1 MNETSTAHEKTFGI
15 NGIKLVMVYIPAG
28 EFMMGSEHAEDA
40 QPVHRVNIEQAFYMG
55 KFPVTQAQ
63 YKAVMGKNPSYFKD
77 SVNLPVEKVS
87 WNKSQE
93 FCQKLSALLEQEFRL
108 PSEAEWEYACRAGT
122 TSRYWW
128 GDEMEDARCW
138 HRNNSGGYSK
148 SVGEDEILDSHINPF
163 GLCDMSGN
171 LWEWCED
178 NWAENYKIPRTQAA
192 YKKAN
197 KYKTL
202 RGGSWLNEGVNAS
215 SAFRGKFTKTNYLCG
230 FRICLNV

>member
-1 MNETSTAHEKTFGI
+1 MSETSAVHIFYI

-28 EFMMGSEHAEDA
+28 EFMMGSEQVEDA
-40 QPVHRVNIEQAFYMG
+40 QPVHLVKIERAFYMG

-77 SVNLPVEKVS
+77 SVNLPVENVS
-87 WNKSQE
+87 WKQAQE
-93 FCQKLSALLEQEFRL
+93 FCQKLSTLSQSAFRL

-128 GDEMEDARCW
+128 GEAMDDSRCW

-148 SVGEDEILDSHINPF
+148 SVGEDEILETHINPF

-171 LWEWCED
+171 VWEWCED
-178 NWAENYKIPRTQAA
+178 NWAENYNTPRTQAA

-197 KYKTL
+197 KYKIL
-202 RGGSWLNEGVNAS
+202 RGGSWLNEEITAS
-215 SAFRGKFTKTNYLCG
+215 SAFRGKFAKTNYLCG
-230 FRICLNV
+230 FRICVNV